1 MDSEELSF
9 GQWVRQRRQ
18 ALHLTQQQLGAL
30 SGCAAETIRK
40 IESDLRSPSPKVALL
55 IAQALQ
61 LRPTVH
67 MAFVRWARGDIVHMP
82 ALLSDNA
89 PRVALS
95 YGDSLVESVA
105 DNLPIATSSLVG
117 RDGELSTLQR
127 VLAQAR
133 VRLVTLTGP
142 GGVGK
147 TRLAIAAAQSQR
159 TSFPDGCFF
168 VSLANITDPALVLST
183 IAQTFDV
190 SEVPSQPLRAS
201 LQSFLREKVVLLVLD
216 NFEQVLGAGILVGEL
231 LEAAPRL
238 TVLVTSRAPLRLR
251 GEHEYVVRPLAV
263 PAKPA
268 ADRTEMLHYAAV
280 RLFLERAQAVK
291 TDFQFDDETAAAVAE
306 ITARL
311 DGLPLAIEL
320 AAARVKILQPQA
332 LLKRLGKSLAL
343 LTGGAHDFPSRH
355 QTLRATID
363 WSYNLLE
370 PEEKLLFARLAV
382 FVGSWSLD
390 AAEAVCNAPGDLAV
404 GLLDGIQSLVNKSM
418 LQQVDGEPGE
428 PRFTMLETIH
438 EYAAERLVDCDDI
451 HDIQLQHALY
461 FLKLAE
467 EAEPQLTGMAQQ
479 VQLNRLDA
487 EYENFRAALRWL
499 VDQRE
504 AKTALRLCNALGR
517 FWWMRGHLRE
527 GLAWLKQV
535 LDSDEAI
542 EAKLRA
548 RGLYWMAILANQQG
562 DYRAAERSLG
572 MSLAI
577 SQQAQD
583 RYATGLALNAL
594 GVVANAQGEHDR
606 ARQWYTE
613 GLALYRDLGDQE
625 RIATLLNNL
634 GFTKLIQHEYAQAR
648 ELLEESLQ
656 LSNALEDAQGK
667 AFGLNNLGLV
677 ALRMNDLERAQSML
691 RDSLAQFWQ
700 LRDQRN
706 CAEALEGLAEL
717 AVAQGHALRAAQL
730 LAAASAL
737 RMGVGAVRNAY
748 EQHQYLAIQ
757 AAISANLEAPDLALA
772 TISGQGM
779 SLEQAARYALG
790 EGEWTS

>member
-1 MDSEELSF
+1 
-9 GQWVRQRRQ
+9 
-18 ALHLTQQQLGAL
+18 
-30 SGCAAETIRK
+30 
-40 IESDLRSPSPKVALL
+40 
-55 IAQALQ
+55 
-61 LRPTVH
+61 
-67 MAFVRWARGDIVHMP
+67 
-82 ALLSDNA
+82 
-89 PRVALS
+89 
-95 YGDSLVESVA
+95 
-105 DNLPIATSSLVG
+105 
-117 RDGELSTLQR
+117 
-127 VLAQAR
+127 
-133 VRLVTLTGP
+133 
-142 GGVGK
+142 
-147 TRLAIAAAQSQR
+147 IAAAQSQR

-499 VDQRE
+499 VD
-504 AKTALRLCNALGR
+504 
-517 FWWMRGHLRE
+517 
-527 GLAWLKQV
+527 
-535 LDSDEAI
+535 
-542 EAKLRA
+542 
-548 RGLYWMAILANQQG
+548 
-562 DYRAAERSLG
+562 
-572 MSLAI
+572 
-577 SQQAQD
+577 
-583 RYATGLALNAL
+583 
-594 GVVANAQGEHDR
+594 
-606 ARQWYTE
+606 
-613 GLALYRDLGDQE
+613 
-625 RIATLLNNL
+625 
-634 GFTKLIQHEYAQAR
+634 
-648 ELLEESLQ
+648 
-656 LSNALEDAQGK
+656 
-667 AFGLNNLGLV
+667 
-677 ALRMNDLERAQSML
+677 
-691 RDSLAQFWQ
+691 
-700 LRDQRN
+700 
-706 CAEALEGLAEL
+706 
-717 AVAQGHALRAAQL
+717 
-730 LAAASAL
+730 
-737 RMGVGAVRNAY
+737 
-748 EQHQYLAIQ
+748 
-757 AAISANLEAPDLALA
+757 
-772 TISGQGM
+772 
-779 SLEQAARYALG
+779 
-790 EGEWTS
+790 